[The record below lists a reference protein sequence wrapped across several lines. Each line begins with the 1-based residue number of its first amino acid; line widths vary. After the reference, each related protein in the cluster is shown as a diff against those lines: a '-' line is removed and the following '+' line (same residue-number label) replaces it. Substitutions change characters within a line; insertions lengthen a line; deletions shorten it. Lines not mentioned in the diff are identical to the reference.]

1 MFLGSMLDDFDNKST
16 LGAAVVTTPIS
27 QRQPTFPHLQTAQ
40 SAPLSVPNGYFGSDS
55 GSRHPSR
62 SPSRSPSSATAV
74 SPPATLRQGSRSAAR
89 RSAPML
95 MGSRRQSPPPQD
107 GTRGRASGHHLS
119 MSDPPPG
126 NSSFQ
131 TYHPATGDP
140 STVYSAPRTYDS
152 PYASQ
157 PGTGPR
163 MAEGHG
169 SRQEQYGQHR
179 QPSWKSTSSAG
190 GQ

>member
-16 LGAAVVTTPIS
+16 LGAAVVTTPTS

-62 SPSRSPSSATAV
+62 SPSRSPSSATAM
-74 SPPATLRQGSRSAAR
+74 SPSTTLRQRDRSAAR

-107 GTRGRASGHHLS
+107 RSRGRASGHHFS

-126 NSSFQ
+126 NLSFQ
-131 TYHPATGDP
+131 NYHPATGDP
-140 STVYSAPRTYDS
+140 STVYSAPRTYENS
-152 PYASQ
+152 YASQ
-157 PGTGPR
+157 PGTGPLL
-163 MAEGHG
+163 AEGHNP
-169 SRQEQYGQHR
+169 RQEQHAQHR
-179 QPSWKSTSSAG
+179 QSSWKSTNSAG